1 MAQMPRARTA
11 ELAELERR
19 ERLRLV
25 LRGDSV
31 VEWRRLYFRDIG
43 QVNRFLRL
51 CEIDPQDTDDG
62 RWMWTVLSDAVN
74 FLEQNFDFR
83 VPDAVARPAR
93 VQDLFLYA
101 SGAKGSVG
109 LRRAACVVLKV
120 MHVIQHVESRDLL
133 FNTVVS
139 EAVLA
144 EMVTEKVT
152 AACQRMAEEGLHVV
166 EFKGSVK
173 TRDSLI
179 TKLLAK
185 RANVAAQIY
194 DKTRFRIVTRSRRDV
209 VRAVDF
215 LTEQIFPFNYV
226 VPGQT
231 ENSLIPWETVV
242 GSGNR
247 RLPRGRKREKDEV
260 TLSNGNAFSG
270 AGYNVLNFVA
280 DVPVRFDRFLPD
292 PAYDYR
298 PRRCRV
304 AFALAEF
311 QVVDAETAAINEHGD
326 NAHALYKRRQ
336 KDMVLQRLFQSA
348 RGDTSLQD

>member
-1 MAQMPRARTA
+1 MARARTS

-19 ERLRLV
+19 ERLRLI

-31 VEWRRLYFRDIG
+31 VEWRRLFFRDVG
-43 QVNRFLRL
+43 QVNHFLRL

-74 FLEQNFDFR
+74 FLEQNFEFR
-83 VPDAVARPAR
+83 VPDAVARPGR

-101 SGAKGSVG
+101 SGSKGSPS

-152 AACQRMAEEGLHVV
+152 SACQRMSDEGLHVV

-194 DKTRFRIVTRSRRDV
+194 DKTRFRIVTRNRKDV
-209 VRAVDF
+209 VRAVDY
-215 LTEQIFPFNYV
+215 LTSQIFPFNYV

-231 ENSLIPWETVV
+231 ENTLVSWEAVV
-242 GSGNR
+242 GKAAR
-247 RLPRGRKREKDEV
+247 RRDDV

-270 AGYNVLNFVA
+270 AGYHVLNFVA

-311 QVVDAETAAINEHGD
+311 QVVDAETAAANEHGD
-326 NAHALYKRRQ
+326 NAHASYKRRQ
-336 KDMVLQRLFQSA
+336 KDMVLHRLFQSA
-348 RGDTSLQD
+348 KAEGGLPD